1 MSLSRDILER
11 QLETAKAAQEA
22 YESKIGDKDAKAKK
36 RDPKWRSLDAD
47 RRAVVTRL
55 HAIKKVEERDAALAA
70 AKQGDAE

>member
-11 QLETAKAAQEA
+11 QLENAQTAQKA
-22 YESKIGDKDAKAKK
+22 YEATMEQTDAKGRK

-55 HAIKKVEERDAALAA
+55 FALKKVEERDAALAA
-70 AKQGDAE
+70 AKDE